1 MAQMVKNLCAMQETL
16 IQFLGWENPLEKGI
30 ATHSCL
36 ENVVDR
42 GAWRITVHG
51 VAESRT
57 QLSDYTFTSEL
68 LIDIFTFLGIDR

>member
-1 MAQMVKNLCAMQETL
+1 MVKNLCAMQETL

-57 QLSDYTFTSEL
+57 QLK
-68 LIDIFTFLGIDR
+68 

>member
-1 MAQMVKNLCAMQETL
+1 MVKNLCAMQETL

-57 QLSDYTFTSEL
+57 QLSDFNSVTSNFGLCPMHFEYYS
-68 LIDIFTFLGIDR
+68 